1 VDYFMAQKR
10 VKHNG
15 NALLDKAYRYE
26 SNGWVFV
33 HVEGQPFERGYQHGY
48 LLAREIQDALRV
60 SKFLA
65 HWDTGEDFEVFV
77 KAALQLFPA
86 RVDQEYLDEMQ
97 GIAQGARMAGIDIS
111 FDEIL
116 TWNGYQELLGNWWPN
131 NMGSIP
137 STKRWKGKKGHH
149 CSAFIATGKHT
160 KDGRIVMAHNTWD
173 RYASGDHYNIILDI
187 LPASGNRILMQA
199 VPGYISSTTDFW
211 ETSAGLMITETTIAG
226 ISSFDA
232 TKAPEFYRSRKASQY
247 AKSIEEWV
255 QIFSTE
261 NNGGYANSW
270 LLGDIKTGE
279 IARFE
284 MGLKFSGLE
293 KTKDGY
299 YGGFNTPA
307 NLKIRNQECDGEGE
321 EYSDIRK
328 NGSRRLRW
336 MQLMNERQGNVDVE
350 NAKAMIADHYDVYL
364 KQKNNPCS
372 RTICGHLE
380 LDKAE
385 YGSHDDQGPYYP
397 WGANDGKVTDGE
409 MTKAMSLWA
418 RWGHSC
424 GLPFDAKAF
433 LTENPQYDWLDSYM
447 KDRPSYPW
455 TQFSSMKDQPRKSRP
470 AIRKT

>member
-1 VDYFMAQKR
+1 MAQKR

-226 ISSFDA
+226 VSSFDPEPPRHVGD
-232 TKAPEFYRSRKASQY
+232 APEHGRRRGGDPRFVAFAILPGPDQDAAHAQRDARAHVELGIIAHHHDLASRH
-247 AKSIEEWV
+247 V
-255 QIFSTE
+255 RF
-261 NNGGYANSW
+261 
-270 LLGDIKTGE
+270 
-279 IARFE
+279 ARDRVV
-284 MGLKFSGLE
+284 E
-293 KTKDGY
+293 K
-299 YGGFNTPA
+299 
-307 NLKIRNQECDGEGE
+307 R
-321 EYSDIRK
+321 
-328 NGSRRLRW
+328 RRLPERLRLGAGRVREEGGQRAHVGD
-336 MQLMNERQGNVDVE
+336 QLVSATEVAVPLQGVERGPVE
-350 NAKAMIADHYDVYL
+350 DPPKGRLEVAD
-364 KQKNNPCS
+364 
-372 RTICGHLE
+372 
-380 LDKAE
+380 AE
-385 YGSHDDQGPYYP
+385 IVRFGGEHHG
-397 WGANDGKVTDGE
+397 GARGV
-409 MTKAMSLWA
+409 
-418 RWGHSC
+418 
-424 GLPFDAKAF
+424 LP
-433 LTENPQYDWLDSYM
+433 E
-447 KDRPSYPW
+447 
-455 TQFSSMKDQPRKSRP
+455 P
-470 AIRKT
+470 AIVLARARLHEEDPGVVAALGQHPRGNRGRRHQRGGIVEESHHRQVPCERGMGDARGVRDETHRKRGA